1 MTKYLLCSVLHVVIT
16 LAAYGQ
22 NLVANHSFEDIRIC
36 PTTLDQLRFTRY
48 WMGFGTADPSPD
60 LFNRCAEAGLMG
72 VPSNYFGLQEPKTG
86 DGYAGMICYLKSK
99 SGKSW
104 KLKSNHREFLV
115 TNLLKPLE
123 KDKEYHLEVSV
134 SLAENCEFAIANFG
148 MLLSKS
154 TPPIDWMPIE
164 MAYFKPQV
172 TNDPSMILANKG
184 EWTTISGVYKA
195 KGGESIL
202 TIGNF
207 DADKI
212 TNLAKNE
219 DGQNIFAQSMQV
231 AKKDRPRISYYFIDD
246 VIVRPLI
253 PEEPVFVADVT
264 TDEPEPEPE
273 PIKSEYFGDIEEGEK
288 IVLDNIY
295 FEFDQ
300 SVLLPT
306 SYTELNELGRF
317 LVQNPSVRI
326 QISGHTDN
334 IGTAEYNL
342 RLSQDRAAAVMSYLT
357 VNGIDQ
363 GRLESRGFGSEY
375 PVDTNATEEG
385 RSKNRRVEF
394 ELIASN

>member
-1 MTKYLLCSVLHVVIT
+1 MIRFLFCALLCISVDLSVN
-16 LAAYGQ
+16 GQ
-22 NLVANHSFEDIRIC
+22 NLVANHSFEDVRLC

-48 WMGFGTADPSPD
+48 WIGSGTADPSPD
-60 LFNRCAEAGLMG
+60 LFNRCAEAGMMG
-72 VPSNYFGLQEPKTG
+72 VPYNYFGNQEPKTG
-86 DGYAGMICYLKSK
+86 DGYAGLISYLKSK

-104 KLKSNHREFLV
+104 KLKANHREFLV
-115 TNLLKPLE
+115 TNLLKPLD
-123 KDKEYHLEVSV
+123 KDKEYYLEVSV
-134 SLAENCEFAIANFG
+134 SLAENCEFAIGNFG
-148 MLLSKS
+148 MLLSKNA
-154 TPPIDWMPIE
+154 PPIDWMPIE
-164 MAYFKPQV
+164 MAYFKPQI
-172 TNDPSMILANKG
+172 TNDPSVFLDKKG
-184 EWTTISGVYKA
+184 EWTTISGIYKA

-212 TNLAKNE
+212 TSLVKNE
-219 DGQNIFAQSMQV
+219 DGQNIFAQNMQV
-231 AKKDRPRISYYFIDD
+231 AKKDRPRISYYFVDD
-246 VIVRPLI
+246 VIVRPVI

-264 TDEPEPEPE
+264 PEESEPEPE
-273 PIKSEYFGDIEEGEK
+273 PIKSEYFGDIEEGDK

-300 SVLLPT
+300 SVLLPA
-306 SYTELNELGRF
+306 SYSELNELGSF
-317 LVQNPSVRI
+317 LVQNPTVRI

-363 GRLESRGFGSEY
+363 GRLVSRGFGSEY
-375 PVDTNATEEG
+375 PIDTNNSEEG

-394 ELIASN
+394 ELISSN